1 MAQQAAKNPEVPT
14 RELKGWVIP
23 LLRLFAFSAFVSA
36 TVVMAL
42 NKQTKAF
49 VVATI
54 GSNPIKATVTAKF
67 QHTPAFVFFVVA
79 NSVASMHNLL
89 ILAIQ
94 SIGRKYDFKGNR
106 FAVIAIS
113 DMLTVALVS
122 GGASGAAF
130 MGYLG
135 RKGNSHARW
144 NKICDKFDT
153 FCDHGAGAMI
163 ASFIGLVLLIIVNV
177 ISIIK
182 LQNRSTAN
190 CSVVP

>member
-1 MAQQAAKNPEVPT
+1 MAQQAGEKPEVPT

-23 LLRLFAFSAFVSA
+23 LLRLFSFSAFVSA
-36 TVVMAL
+36 TVVMVL

-54 GSNPIKATVTAKF
+54 GSNPIKATLTAKF

-79 NSVASMHNLL
+79 NGVASMHNLL

-94 SIGRKYDFKGNR
+94 SIGRKYDFK
-106 FAVIAIS
+106 
-113 DMLTVALVS
+113 VALVS
-122 GGASGAAF
+122 GGASAAAF

-163 ASFIGLVLLIIVNV
+163 ASFIGLVLLMVLNV

-182 LQNRSTAN
+182 LRNRSSAK